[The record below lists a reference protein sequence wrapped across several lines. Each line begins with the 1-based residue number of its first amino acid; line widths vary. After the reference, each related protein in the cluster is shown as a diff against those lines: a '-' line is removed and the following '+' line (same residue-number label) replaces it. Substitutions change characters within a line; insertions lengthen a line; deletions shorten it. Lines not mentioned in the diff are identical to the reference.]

1 MTTLLCPMLTALK
14 PTDDAG
20 APVNREC
27 IYEQCRFFHLEK
39 RDCSLMMASRAML
52 QMADDTTRAGAA
64 GVAPPPDFKRPLN
77 HIGEHLLQSALEGH
91 GDPRE
96 GVHANLQQ
104 TAGSESPHRHTPN
117 P

>member
-52 QMADDTTRAGAA
+52 QMADDTRRAGAA
-64 GVAPPPDFKRPLN
+64 RVAPPPDFERRLTATGKD
-77 HIGEHLLQSALEGH
+77 LLQPPLQVQ
-91 GDPRE
+91 
-96 GVHANLQQ
+96 GVVPAAAQANLERP
-104 TAGSESPHRHTPN
+104 ASGSN
-117 P
+117 PLRRLP

>member
-64 GVAPPPDFKRPLN
+64 GGAPPPPFARPVAES
-77 HIGEHLLQSALEGH
+77 GKGPFQSALQGQGLERG
-91 GDPRE
+91 GAR
-96 GVHANLQQ
+96 
-104 TAGSESPHRHTPN
+104 
-117 P
+117 

>member
-64 GVAPPPDFKRPLN
+64 GGAPPPHLQRPLTDM
-77 HIGEHLLQSALEGH
+77 GEEPLQYALEGQ
-91 GDPRE
+91 GVAREAAPADLERSAPGRTRREPR
-96 GVHANLQQ
+96 
-104 TAGSESPHRHTPN
+104 PRR
-117 P
+117 